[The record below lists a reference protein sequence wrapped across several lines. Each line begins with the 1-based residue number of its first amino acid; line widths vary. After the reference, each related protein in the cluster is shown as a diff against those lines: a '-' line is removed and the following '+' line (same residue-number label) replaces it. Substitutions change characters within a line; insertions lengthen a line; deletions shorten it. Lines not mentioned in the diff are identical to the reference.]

1 MPNKATAR
9 RQTTTF
15 RRIIS
20 PLATRSGWHTAAL
33 IGIAVFFI
41 GGAIGHFA
49 LARFFVAI
57 VPDYVPMP
65 RLVVAVSGICE
76 LAGALG
82 ILLPRTRRAAGFG
95 LMVLIVAVFPA
106 NVHMALNAELYPDFA
121 PWLLYARL
129 PLQLVLLA
137 WVAFAMRLAY
147 ATPRSPAPPQP

>member
-1 MPNKATAR
+1 MS
-9 RQTTTF
+9 

-20 PLATRSGWHTAAL
+20 RALATRSGWHTAAL

-65 RLVVAVSGICE
+65 RLAVAVSGICE

-95 LMVLIVAVFPA
+95 LMALIVAVFPA

-137 WVAFAMRLAY
+137 WVAFAMRVALPTAQPS
-147 ATPRSPAPPQP
+147 TPRTP